1 MRLGNWR
8 LVRVAPVAFGRGFG
22 VCLPNN
28 SHFEKFSL
36 DNYIPRWDVH
46 GMKAIVY
53 ATRAQAALAKHRS
66 AAKAI
71 LAKIERYAKTGAG
84 DVKPLVGR
92 SGKRLRAGDFRV
104 LFTEDETSIRVTD
117 IGHRASIY
125 E

>member
-1 MRLGNWR
+1 
-8 LVRVAPVAFGRGFG
+8 
-22 VCLPNN
+22 
-28 SHFEKFSL
+28 
-36 DNYIPRWDVH
+36 
-46 GMKAIVY
+46 MKAIVY

-66 AAKAI
+66 VAKAI
-71 LAKIERYAKTGAG
+71 LAKIERYAKTGAR

-104 LFTEDETSIRVTD
+104 LFTEDETTIRVTD